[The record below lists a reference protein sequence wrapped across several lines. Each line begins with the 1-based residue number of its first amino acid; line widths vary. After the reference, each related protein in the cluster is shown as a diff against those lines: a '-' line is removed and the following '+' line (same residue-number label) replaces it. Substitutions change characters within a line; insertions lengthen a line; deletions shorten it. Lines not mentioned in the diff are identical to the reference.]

1 MEQEIRKEVE
11 EELVEAKKSIGDLL
25 EQIDQLEK
33 RAANA
38 ASEKKVQFKILMDQL
53 QGNFR
58 EAMSCIFEEGDAETQ
73 KKMYAAMNMVLDKL
87 KQEAKV

>member
-1 MEQEIRKEVE
+1 M
-11 EELVEAKKSIGDLL
+11 
-25 EQIDQLEK
+25 EK

-53 QGNFR
+53 QSTFR
-58 EAMSCIFEEGDAETQ
+58 DALRCIVEEGEAETQ

-87 KQEAKV
+87 KQEAEV